1 MPDNKILKAIVQ
13 GRVQGIGFRWS
24 LQESARALNLNGW
37 VRNLPNGDVE
47 IEAEG
52 PEEKLKKFLDILRK
66 HPFAFISSVESEW
79 EDSKVNKYKDFDIK
93 F

>member
-1 MPDNKILKAIVQ
+1 MAGNKILKAIVQ

-24 LQESARALNLNGW
+24 VQDSARALNLNGW
-37 VRNLPNGDVE
+37 VRNLFDGNVE

-52 PEEKLKKFLDILRK
+52 PEEKLKEFLEILKK
-66 HPFAFISSVESEW
+66 HPYAIISSIKSEW
-79 EDSKVNKYKDFDIK
+79 KDSKENRYKSFDIR